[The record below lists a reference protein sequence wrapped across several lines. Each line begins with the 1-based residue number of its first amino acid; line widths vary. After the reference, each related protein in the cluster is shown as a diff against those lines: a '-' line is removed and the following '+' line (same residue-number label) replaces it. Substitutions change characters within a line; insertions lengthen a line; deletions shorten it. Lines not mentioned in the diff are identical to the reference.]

1 MDILTIL
8 TLRKDFFFLISHLVE
23 ESSSSI
29 SSDTSYMFFTI
40 SSLPIRRKS
49 PMEVSI
55 PHAIWQKVLLALMNT
70 QQLDCCYPTVH
81 YLASPPGM

>member
-1 MDILTIL
+1 MTY
-8 TLRKDFFFLISHLVE
+8 LVE

-49 PMEVSI
+49 PIEVSI
-55 PHAIWQKVLLALMNT
+55 PHAIWQKVLLALNT
-70 QQLDCCYPTVH
+70 QEFDCCYSTVH